1 MTKYTVKELILKMDV
16 VEIIINYLPLFIFSI
31 VGIIFICGLLYRKKR
46 NNPFKGDIPSVGI
59 YSDLPS
65 SVTGM
70 NKNLEH
76 DEYQQVIS
84 SGFDNSKK

>member
-1 MTKYTVKELILKMDV
+1 MDV
-16 VEIIINYLPLFIFSI
+16 VDILINCLPLFIFGI

-46 NNPFKGDIPSVGI
+46 NNPFKGDIPYVGI

-65 SVTGM
+65 GVTGI

-76 DEYQQVIS
+76 DEHQQVIS
-84 SGFDNSKK
+84 GGFDNSKK